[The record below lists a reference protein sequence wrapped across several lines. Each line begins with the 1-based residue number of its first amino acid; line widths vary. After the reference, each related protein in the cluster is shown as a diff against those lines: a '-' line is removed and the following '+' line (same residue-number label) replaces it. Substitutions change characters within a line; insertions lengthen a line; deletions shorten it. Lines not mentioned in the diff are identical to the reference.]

1 MTIIIIVSAVKVSK
15 EIAPIIEEEKGEGS
29 EKKRIIMWG
38 EKKQKWK
45 VMGKDVLVEERRKL
59 RR

>member
-45 VMGKDVLVEERRKL
+45 VMAKDVLVEERRKL

>member
-38 EKKQKWK
+38 GKKQKWK